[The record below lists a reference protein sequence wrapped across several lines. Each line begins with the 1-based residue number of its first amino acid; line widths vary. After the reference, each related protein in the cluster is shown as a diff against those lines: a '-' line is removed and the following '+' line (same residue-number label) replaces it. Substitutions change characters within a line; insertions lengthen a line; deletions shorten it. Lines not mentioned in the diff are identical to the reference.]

1 MAIRWLVLILVST
14 LSTAFADEQVR
25 QAQEELRR
33 RNLYFGDVDGRHTPE
48 FAGALKRYQQRK
60 GFSTTGTIDRETA
73 TSLNIRS
80 IGAATVAT
88 RKPLPDVPVL
98 KSDVARELPEAERVA
113 LETTAAAQLEAS
125 QTPPQPPA
133 EFPQPGH
140 DLSRE
145 RVTEF
150 VEQYLRDAE
159 TDDIAAQTRYFAY
172 PVEYFDHGAVGPE
185 FVEKDVTNY
194 CKRWPDRH
202 YMLTE
207 PVTFAAGATDGET
220 MVEFPIAF
228 TVRNKKHTATG
239 KTRNFWTIRSEGE
252 ELKIVAI
259 REQRLLE

>member
-1 MAIRWLVLILVST
+1 MAIRWLGFFLILT
-14 LSTAFADEQVR
+14 LSTALADDQVR

-48 FAGALKRYQQRK
+48 FSGALKRYQQRK
-60 GFSTTGTIDRETA
+60 GFSATGAIDRETA
-73 TSLNIRS
+73 TSLNIRTV
-80 IGAATVAT
+80 GAATVAS
-88 RKPLPDVPVL
+88 RRQLPDVPVL
-98 KSDVARELPEAERVA
+98 KSDIARELPEAERIA
-113 LETTAAAQLEAS
+113 LEARAAEQLEAS

-133 EFPQPGH
+133 EFPAPGH

-159 TDDIAAQTRYFAY
+159 TDDIAAQTRYFSY

-185 FVEKDVTNY
+185 FVRKDVTNY

-202 YMLTE
+202 YMLTD
-207 PVTFAAGATDGET
+207 PVTFAAAAADGET

-228 TVRNKKHTATG
+228 TVRNKNHTATG
-239 KTRNFWTIRSEGE
+239 KTKNFWTIRSEGE